1 MTQLDMLAVD
11 ELVREIA
18 RALVDAP
25 DAVQVESDSREENT
39 VLRLKVAPQDVGKVI
54 GKQGRTARSV
64 RTILGA
70 VSMKLHHRY
79 TLDILEED
87 EDFGQML
94 HTDHELPPRITIL
107 NGLVFMQDQNENIYA
122 WNLRIVRPR
131 LDAHDCHITNP
142 TLAFRSMIGLGF
154 VSNFQ
159 VRLVDPSHFRGVEEP
174 RPVIPECCVMPA
186 TR

>member
-11 ELVREIA
+11 DLVREIA
-18 RALVDAP
+18 RALVDVP

-39 VLRLKVAPQDVGKVI
+39 VLRLRVAPQDVGKVI

-87 EDFGQML
+87 DEG
-94 HTDHELPPRITIL
+94 
-107 NGLVFMQDQNENIYA
+107 
-122 WNLRIVRPR
+122 
-131 LDAHDCHITNP
+131 
-142 TLAFRSMIGLGF
+142 
-154 VSNFQ
+154 
-159 VRLVDPSHFRGVEEP
+159 
-174 RPVIPECCVMPA
+174 
-186 TR
+186 

>member
-1 MTQLDMLAVD
+1 MTQHDMVAVD

-18 RALVDAP
+18 RALVDEP
-25 DAVQVESDSREENT
+25 GAVEVQAVGREENT

-87 EDFGQML
+87 
-94 HTDHELPPRITIL
+94 
-107 NGLVFMQDQNENIYA
+107 DQ
-122 WNLRIVRPR
+122 
-131 LDAHDCHITNP
+131 
-142 TLAFRSMIGLGF
+142 S
-154 VSNFQ
+154 
-159 VRLVDPSHFRGVEEP
+159 
-174 RPVIPECCVMPA
+174 
-186 TR
+186 